1 MVSQILLERKQGKDG
16 KFHYLAL
23 TPDRK
28 RGYYV
33 YDSGSIEKFCSFTSS
48 LDLWGIH
55 SEDPWETFNNS
66 HHRTGME
73 PETPE
78 FIMTSSYEEVCNY
91 LKVNVLIGIVE

>member
-33 YDSGSIEKFCSFTSS
+33 YDSCSIERFCTFTS
-48 LDLWGIH
+48 LLHLWDVTV
-55 SEDPWETFNNS
+55 EDPWETFDNS
-66 HHRTGME
+66 QHRAGME
-73 PETPE
+73 PEAPE

-91 LKVNVLIGIVE
+91 LKVNVLIGTVE